1 MLSNKMTCETHMTG
15 QMVTCSDLPFDET
28 QWIIRI
34 RRILEEEI
42 ELGDDQPVS
51 IFDVLKPLLC
61 TKPEAYVPQLVA
73 LGPYHHCRQG
83 LRDMEMYKLSAAKRA
98 QSHLPSMKFQQLVDV
113 FATFEHRIRSH
124 YHRQLNLTDETLAW
138 MMAIDV
144 SFLLEFLQTFCKSN
158 NHRTLQRMPSRMS
171 HLVDPSHRTSVHS
184 MLLRDIVMLEN
195 QIPMFLLVKV
205 VEMWCLSGHSIQRPN
220 LSSMLSG
227 FFQEVC
233 LLKGITSPCIDATRH
248 AHLLDFLYSNMLPC
262 GCVEESDGDMK
273 EYEDGLNEHKQRSTM
288 SSITELL
295 VKRGLKLASLV
306 TDFMVRMFLKFLA
319 TLPCLS
325 MVRQPIE
332 QLTSQLSD
340 PKPNGASDVQNKNIS
355 PLLEEIAVPSITELA
370 YVGVTFTPTVGGIST
385 IEFCARTATLHLPVT
400 SIDMTTEVVLRNL
413 VAYEASIGSRA
424 LVFARYVELM
434 NGIIDTD
441 MDARLL
447 REHGIILNHL
457 KSDQEV
463 AELWNGMTRS
473 VRLTRV
479 PTLDKVIDEL
489 NRYHGAC
496 WKVRVRTFVK
506 ARLLGSR
513 DLVACAMMVLLL
525 LFVGVQAFCL
535 SRGCLLSWHGMGMV
549 KRKNGCNI
557 LKN

>member
-1 MLSNKMTCETHMTG
+1 
-15 QMVTCSDLPFDET
+15 MVTCSNLPFDET

-34 RRILEEEI
+34 RRILEEDV
-42 ELGDDQPVS
+42 ELGDDKPIS

-73 LGPYHHCRQG
+73 LGPYHHCHEG

-98 QSHLPSMKFQQLVDV
+98 QSHLPSMNFQQLVDV
-113 FATFEHRIRSH
+113 FATLEHRIRSH
-124 YHRQLNLTDETLAW
+124 YHRQLCLTNETLAW

-144 SFLLEFLQTFCKSN
+144 SFLLEFLQTFCKTD
-158 NHRTLQRMPSRMS
+158 NHAALQRMPSRML
-171 HLVDPSHRTSVHS
+171 HLVDPSRRTCTHG

-205 VEMWCLSGHSIQRPN
+205 VEVWCSSGHTVQRPN

-233 LLKGITSPCIDATRH
+233 LLKGISSPCTDATRH

-262 GCVEESDGDMK
+262 GSVEESDGDV
-273 EYEDGLNEHKQRSTM
+273 EESVDGLNENTQRSTL
-288 SSITELL
+288 SSITLFL
-295 VKRGLKLASLV
+295 VKRGMKLASLV
-306 TDFMVRMFLKFLA
+306 TDFMVSLFLKFLA

-332 QLTSQLSD
+332 QLTSQRGT
-340 PKPNGASDVQNKNIS
+340 PKPKGASDVQNKNIS
-355 PLLEEIAVPSITELA
+355 PLFEEIAVPSITELA
-370 YVGVTFTPTVGGIST
+370 YVGVTFTPTAGGIST
-385 IEFCARTATLHLPVT
+385 IEFCVKTTTLHLPVIG
-400 SIDMTTEVVLRNL
+400 IDMTTEVVLRNL
-413 VAYEASIGSRA
+413 VAYEASIGSRV
-424 LVFARYVELM
+424 LVLARYVELM

-441 MDARLL
+441 EDARLL

-457 KSDQEV
+457 KSDREV

-479 PTLDKVIDEL
+479 PALDRVIDEL

-506 ARLLGSR
+506 AHLLGSR
-513 DLVACAMMVLLL
+513 DMVACAMMVLLL

-535 SRGCLLSWHGMGMV
+535 SRGCLLSWHGMGMAR
-549 KRKNGCNI
+549 RKIGCNI
-557 LKN
+557 L